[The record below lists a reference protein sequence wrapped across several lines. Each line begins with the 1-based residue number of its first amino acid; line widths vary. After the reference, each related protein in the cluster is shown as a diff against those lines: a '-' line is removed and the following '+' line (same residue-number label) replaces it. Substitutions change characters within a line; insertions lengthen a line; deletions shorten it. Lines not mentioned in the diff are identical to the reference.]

1 MVIIHKV
8 KNRILMIHVL
18 YNTKLNHMKLLR
30 LNCFFYLQKYQ
41 FGMFP
46 NMAIF
51 PGCEAYDD
59 ISFSSSYCSI
69 AFNISSV
76 DMYYIKIFKLYI
88 YEKTI

>member
-59 ISFSSSYCSI
+59 ISFSSSSRTG
-69 AFNISSV
+69 FKSSSTLGYRY
-76 DMYYIKIFKLYI
+76 DPLN
-88 YEKTI
+88 

>member
-18 YNTKLNHMKLLR
+18 YKHSVKSYEIAEAQLF
-30 LNCFFYLQKYQ
+30 FFYLQKYQ

-46 NMAIF
+46 NMDVF
-51 PGCEAYDD
+51 PGCEAYDA

-69 AFNISSV
+69 LSKFFSEHV
-76 DMYYIKIFKLYI
+76 LY
-88 YEKTI
+88 

>member
-1 MVIIHKV
+1 
-8 KNRILMIHVL
+8 
-18 YNTKLNHMKLLR
+18 
-30 LNCFFYLQKYQ
+30 
-41 FGMFP
+41 
-46 NMAIF
+46 MAIF

-88 YEKTI
+88 YEKTIWRNIQNSNL